1 MENLSLIVSIATAAI
16 TAAVVLLNVL
26 APITKTDKDDK
37 ILAFLRWVQE
47 ALTKIILPTAGVRAN
62 KLK

>member
-1 MENLSLIVSIATAAI
+1 MDNLSLIVSIATAAV
-16 TAAVVLLNVL
+16 TAAVILLNVL

-47 ALTKIILPTAGVRAN
+47 ALTKIILPTAGIKKTKV
-62 KLK
+62 K